1 MPLDF
6 GIAIG
11 TIKIHLE
18 GNSMFDM
25 TTAAIA
31 SLAGVIIVVGIS
43 MYNEDLNVGIV
54 AIAFAVAIGSIFADL
69 SAVKIMQAWPLDL
82 FMILTGVCFLFGI
95 ATTNGTMEK
104 FTSNAIRLAGGNTAL
119 IPLILFVLITAITT
133 IGPGNIAT
141 VTLMAPVAMAIANRI
156 GMSAFLMTLLV
167 VGAANGAA
175 FSPIAPSGIIS
186 SFFLTKMAPQ
196 LDIMGQHLGNLDS
209 LAWKI
214 HLNSEMA
221 QLAGNI
227 GGFFLLGGW
236 AWVRTQSNSTLS
248 IDAIAPKPEPFN
260 RHQWM
265 TIGCIGLLVLLV
277 ILPSLALT
285 KELFSPMF
293 LRAIGNGKTANVGA
307 IAFLLSTVLLVANAG
322 DSKAAVKSIPWSVII
337 MVGGMGILIDVMDKA
352 GGLNALVSIISSISN
367 PVSVNGILAL
377 VTGIISAY
385 SSSSG
390 VVMPMFLPLV
400 PGLIEQLGG
409 GNAIS
414 MISSINVGSHM
425 VDTSPLSLFGAI
437 CIACAAE
444 SEDKGKLFR
453 QLLIWGFSM
462 SVVGAVI
469 CYLFFGVLGL

>member
-1 MPLDF
+1 ML
-6 GIAIG
+6 GI
-11 TIKIHLE
+11 
-18 GNSMFDM
+18 SS
-25 TTAAIA
+25 AALA
-31 SLAGVIIVVGIS
+31 SLLGVIIVVGIS
-43 MYNEDLNVGIV
+43 MYNEELNVGIV
-54 AIAFAVAIGSIFADL
+54 AIAFGVGIGAFFTDL

-119 IPLILFVLITAITT
+119 IPLIIFILITIITT

-141 VTLMAPVAMAIANRI
+141 VTLMAPVAMAIAERI
-156 GMSAFLMTLLV
+156 GMKAFLMTLLV

-175 FSPIAPSGIIS
+175 FSPIAPTGIIS
-186 SFFLTKMAPQ
+186 NFFLTKMAPQ
-196 LDIMGQHLGNLDS
+196 LDVMGQHLGNIES
-209 LAWKI
+209 LGWKI
-214 HLNSEMA
+214 HLNSEIA
-221 QLAGNI
+221 QLAGNVA
-227 GGFFLLGGW
+227 GFFALGGW
-236 AWVRTQSNSTLS
+236 AWVVNQRSATLS
-248 IDAIAPKPEPFN
+248 IDAIAPKPEPFTK
-260 RHQWM
+260 HQWM

-277 ILPSLALT
+277 ILPSLAIT
-285 KELFSPMF
+285 KDLFSPVFMK
-293 LRAIGNGKTANVGA
+293 AIGNGKSANVGA
-307 IAFLLSTVLLVANAG
+307 IAFLLSAILLVANAG

-352 GGLNALVSIISSISN
+352 GGLNALVSMISAISN
-367 PVSVNGILAL
+367 PVSVNGVLAL

-400 PGLIEQLGG
+400 PGLIDQLGG
-409 GNAIS
+409 GNAVS

-425 VDTSPLSLFGAI
+425 VDTSPLSLFGAV

-453 QLLIWGFSM
+453 HLLAWGFSM
-462 SVVGAVI
+462 SVVGAII
-469 CYLFFGVLGL
+469 CYVFFGVLGL